1 MKFIFITLAVFTS
14 CFTPVKTAFGSDA
27 VIDKTQLNQV
37 TIEQKSSVKQDYSK
51 EKSTK
56 TLIDK
61 SLLSKTSFSKLG
73 IRVIRG
79 QIIGLEGG
87 MPGTCGAGLSTGAH
101 LHFEVR
107 KNGSHANPRDFV
119 GSTLIWPVSNFRI
132 TQEYGPADWTP
143 WYSFHTGIDLA
154 ANYRTQVRAAGAGTI
169 IFDGDGGGYGH
180 LIIIDHGNG
189 LRSYYGHLICTGGS
203 TSTTSKK

>member
-1 MKFIFITLAVFTS
+1 MPIKIALAVD
-14 CFTPVKTAFGSDA
+14 TP
-27 VIDKTQLNQV
+27 VIDKTQLNQE
-37 TIEQKSSVKQDYSK
+37 ISAPKNNIKQDYNKQSL
-51 EKSTK
+51 TK

-61 SLLSKTSFSKLG
+61 TALSKTTFTKGKLG
-73 IRVIRG
+73 VRVIRG

-107 KNGSHANPRDFV
+107 KNGSHVNPRDYV
-119 GSTLIWPVSNFRI
+119 GSTLIWPLGTFRI
-132 TQEYGPADWTP
+132 TQEYGPADWTS
-143 WYSFHTGIDLA
+143 WYSFHTGIDIT
-154 ANYRTQVRAAGAGTI
+154 ANYRAPVRAAGAGTI
-169 IFDGDGGGYGH
+169 VFDGDGGGYGH

-189 LRSYYGHLICTGGS
+189 LRSYYGHLICTDGS